1 MELGLVGLGA
11 LSMMQIAYLRMTIS
25 ARAYSSSTLTSDLS
39 EHLQQKK
46 HIFNMLQ
53 IVLYGMA
60 VLGVIALLGRFT
72 LMPYRWL
79 PQTAGY
85 YSAFIEVFSS
95 ETGLNGLLAS
105 MVISLGASFIV
116 AAALNMQGSSMGM
129 GYTPNG
135 FAEVP
140 LWRLT
145 TGLGS
150 CLMPVW
156 VQLPLFVV
164 GLFLGGALPLVF
176 LGVAVFTRFWGRL
189 LYR

>member
-1 MELGLVGLGA
+1 MELGFVGLGA

-39 EHLQQKK
+39 DHVQQKK

-60 VLGVIALLGRFT
+60 VLGVIALLGRYT
-72 LMPYRWL
+72 LLPYRWL
-79 PQTAGY
+79 PQTAGHY
-85 YSAFIEVFSS
+85 DAFVYAFSMEVALTS
-95 ETGLNGLLAS
+95 LLS
-105 MVISLGASFIV
+105 TMVIALGGSALVSAV
-116 AAALNMQGSSMGM
+116 LNMQGSSLGM

-135 FAEVP
+135 FAQVP

-145 TGLGS
+145 IGLGS